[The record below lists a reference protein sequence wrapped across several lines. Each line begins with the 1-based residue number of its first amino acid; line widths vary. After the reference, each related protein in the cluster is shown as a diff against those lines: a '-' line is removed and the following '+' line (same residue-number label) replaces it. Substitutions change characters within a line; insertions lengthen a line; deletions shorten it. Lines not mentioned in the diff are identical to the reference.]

1 MNQKM
6 NYEEI
11 GLKVGLEIHQQ
22 LATRT
27 KLFCNCKETRL
38 PPEITFKRRLRLT
51 QSELGHIDPAAMFEF
66 KKGKITRY
74 FANSESSC
82 LVEAD
87 EEPPH
92 NLKDE
97 SIEALLMV
105 SLLLNS
111 KIVDELHI
119 MRKIVIDG
127 SNTTGFQRTLIG
139 SLGGSLRTKK
149 RDVGI
154 QIICLEEDAARIIG
168 ENNSS
173 RDFDLNRLGTPLIEI
188 ALEPVTGSP
197 EEIQEIALSLGRL
210 LRSTKNVARGLGTI
224 RQDINVSI
232 LGGNVVEVK
241 GIQKLDLIS
250 KVVEYEVFR
259 QLGLLKIKNE
269 LEIRGLSSKDVDNPK
284 DVTDVFKNCES
295 PILKKVIKEK
305 GIILCIKLR
314 GFSSLIGYEPFPDVR
329 LGIEL
334 AEIVRFY
341 GLGGIFHSDELPSYG
356 ISKNELNNLRLKIGA
371 DEKDGFILLGG
382 SKGSAVEAIKA
393 VVKRINEIFIGIPS
407 ETRGPTFDGKTKFS
421 RPRPGPARMYPETD
435 IPPTPINE
443 KLLDRI
449 RKKLPKPWE
458 ELIQEY
464 ISKYNLSKK
473 LALQVFDSE
482 FSNVFEYIVIKTK
495 VNSSFVA
502 ATLTETLIN
511 LSRNGLDTSKLDDQF
526 LIDLFLS
533 LDKGKIS
540 KEAITNILEINLK
553 EGIKNI
559 DKIISKL
566 GIRIISERKLKQIID
581 NIIQENLDLINEK
594 KERSFSNLMGN
605 IMAIVRGKADGAK
618 VSSLL
623 KKKIE
628 DAISKK

>member
-38 PPEITFKRRLRLT
+38 PPEITFQRRLRLT

-139 SLGGSLRTKK
+139 ALGGSLRTKK

-210 LRSTKNVARGLGTI
+210 LRSTKRVARGLGTI

-232 LGGNVVEVK
+232 FGGNVV
-241 GIQKLDLIS
+241 
-250 KVVEYEVFR
+250 
-259 QLGLLKIKNE
+259 
-269 LEIRGLSSKDVDNPK
+269 
-284 DVTDVFKNCES
+284 
-295 PILKKVIKEK
+295 
-305 GIILCIKLR
+305 
-314 GFSSLIGYEPFPDVR
+314 
-329 LGIEL
+329 
-334 AEIVRFY
+334 
-341 GLGGIFHSDELPSYG
+341 
-356 ISKNELNNLRLKIGA
+356 
-371 DEKDGFILLGG
+371 
-382 SKGSAVEAIKA
+382 
-393 VVKRINEIFIGIPS
+393 
-407 ETRGPTFDGKTKFS
+407 
-421 RPRPGPARMYPETD
+421 
-435 IPPTPINE
+435 
-443 KLLDRI
+443 
-449 RKKLPKPWE
+449 
-458 ELIQEY
+458 
-464 ISKYNLSKK
+464 
-473 LALQVFDSE
+473 
-482 FSNVFEYIVIKTK
+482 
-495 VNSSFVA
+495 
-502 ATLTETLIN
+502 
-511 LSRNGLDTSKLDDQF
+511 
-526 LIDLFLS
+526 
-533 LDKGKIS
+533 
-540 KEAITNILEINLK
+540 
-553 EGIKNI
+553 
-559 DKIISKL
+559 
-566 GIRIISERKLKQIID
+566 
-581 NIIQENLDLINEK
+581 
-594 KERSFSNLMGN
+594 
-605 IMAIVRGKADGAK
+605 
-618 VSSLL
+618 
-623 KKKIE
+623 
-628 DAISKK
+628 